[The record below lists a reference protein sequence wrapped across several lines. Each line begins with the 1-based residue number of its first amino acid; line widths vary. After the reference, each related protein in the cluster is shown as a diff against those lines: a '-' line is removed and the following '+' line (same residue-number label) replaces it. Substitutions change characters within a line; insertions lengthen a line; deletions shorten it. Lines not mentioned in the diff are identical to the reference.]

1 MTTWL
6 LNAAH
11 IKAVPGRKS
20 DVRDAEWIAQLL
32 EHGLVSPSFVPEAP
46 VRRLRNLTRYRLQLQ
61 GDRTRDAGRLEKL
74 LEDASIKISAV
85 ASNIT
90 GTSSRAML
98 SALVDGQRD
107 PMVMADLARTKLR
120 RKIPDLVEALTGH
133 FDDHHA
139 LIVGQLL
146 ARIAATEQA
155 VADLDA
161 HLEVAMAPW
170 AHEID
175 LLTTI
180 PGVGRLVAWTF
191 IAETGGDMS
200 RFPSAGHLASWA
212 GVAPA
217 MHESAGRRQPVGTRH
232 GNRFLTSMLVEAA
245 QSASHTKD
253 TYLASQFAHLTSRR
267 GHNRA
272 AVAVAHSI
280 LVSAYWTRPT
290 TTSDRAGSPNT
301 RPTRPAPAAW
311 STSSRHSAT
320 PSCSTPPPDSP
331 SPSTT
336 IRASARSCRAP
347 ASGHSRVS
355 HVPACS
361 PQPGCWKGWSARRR
375 PRWWTARSAPRLA
388 PAPARC
394 GRCRRS
400 PGIRPRH
407 TCCRTA
413 PASPTSRR
421 PRQRRGAHAHP

>member
-1 MTTWL
+1 MDVLVERVAGLDIGKKIVVVCVRTPGPGGRRVAETRTFRTMTRSLGLMADWLVECGVELAAMESTSTYWKPVLYCLEERMTTWL

-32 EHGLVSPSFVPEAP
+32 EHGLVAPSFVPEAP

-61 GDRTRDAGRLEKL
+61 SDRTRDAGRLEKL

-107 PMVMADLARTKLR
+107 PVVMADLARTKLR
-120 RKIPDLVEALTGH
+120 RKIPDLTEALTGH

-155 VADLDA
+155 LADLDA

-200 RFPSAGHLASWA
+200 RFPSPGHLASWA

-232 GNRFLTSMLVEAA
+232 GNRFLTAMLVEAA

-280 LVSAYWTRPT
+280 LVSAYWMLVRDQTYDDLGPGWLTDHAAEQARTRRLVT
-290 TTSDRAGSPNT
+290 QLEAL
-301 RPTRPAPAAW
+301 
-311 STSSRHSAT
+311 
-320 PSCSTPPPDSP
+320 
-331 SPSTT
+331 
-336 IRASARSCRAP
+336 
-347 ASGHSRVS
+347 GHTV
-355 HVPACS
+355 VLDPVA
-361 PQPGCWKGWSARRR
+361 
-375 PRWWTARSAPRLA
+375 
-388 PAPARC
+388 
-394 GRCRRS
+394 
-400 PGIRPRH
+400 
-407 TCCRTA
+407 
-413 PASPTSRR
+413 
-421 PRQRRGAHAHP
+421 